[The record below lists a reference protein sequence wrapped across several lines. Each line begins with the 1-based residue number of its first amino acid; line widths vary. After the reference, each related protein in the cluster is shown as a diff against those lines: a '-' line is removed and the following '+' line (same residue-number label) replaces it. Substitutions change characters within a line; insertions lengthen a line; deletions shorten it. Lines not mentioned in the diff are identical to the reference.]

1 MNEHLYYFIL
11 LFLYFLFFLDYCSS
25 IPSHYHVLFL
35 LWCHISI
42 QINNMQQYANM
53 LDWALANN
61 PRSQSSFPVNYP
73 LQNNSP
79 QIK

>member
-1 MNEHLYYFIL
+1 MNDHFYCTL
-11 LFLYFLFFLDYCSS
+11 LFLYFLFFLDYCIS
-25 IPSHYHVLFL
+25 IPSQHIILL